1 MGGLFERLAGLLSV
15 VPEYVVD
22 GRLNKNLVAEL
33 ARKYDARLLQ
43 RLMGDD
49 AVRERFFSEVSWGE
63 RGKSEVSM
71 SAMGTGLVFRKDTF
85 LQFISQKEFLPDS
98 YTAFEQ
104 KIGLAAGNG
113 MVRGD
118 NRVVLNWPYKDCVL
132 EGGQDKEDAKREEV
146 FFNEILAPDEI
157 TTLLDEKVFT
167 NWKRYDK
174 DGEHE
179 LSELKPE
186 DNLVMRGNNLLVLHS
201 LRKWVQQRGGVKMIY
216 IDPPYNTQGDSFR
229 YNDHFNHATWLT
241 FMKNRLQVARG
252 LLADDGVILVQI
264 DQDEGH
270 YLKVLMDEVLGRDNF
285 RNEII
290 WSYRTGG
297 ASKKTTLPKKH
308 DVILCYSKTSAFS
321 FNGMKERQYL
331 EKPFMGSLKDERGR
345 FYVDTLLRDVVEGI
359 VKVPQEDGSVREYN
373 VRPVL
378 NLSGERVENFQSQ
391 KPEGLIHLLL
401 DLTTKPGD
409 LVMDYHL
416 GSGTT
421 AAVCQ
426 KTGRQYI
433 GIEQMNYGAN
443 DAVFRL
449 EKVVKG
455 EDKSGISEVTEWK
468 GGGSFVYCNIRN
480 DANKFRE
487 RAKAAEEKELTE
499 LLIEALGSSFLS
511 YRVDPKKVEVSEF
524 EKLTLE
530 DRRRVLL
537 DLVDNNTLYVNYSE
551 IDDETYKVPESDK
564 KHNATFYEG

>member
-1 MGGLFERLAGLLSV
+1 MKEMGGVFGRLAEVLRG

-33 ARKYDARLLQ
+33 ARKYDRSLLE
-43 RLMGDD
+43 LLLGDK
-49 AVRERFFSEVSWGE
+49 ALQEQFFEEVKWRET
-63 RGKSEVSM
+63 
-71 SAMGTGLVFRKDTF
+71 TGVVFKREAF
-85 LQFISQKEFLPDS
+85 LQFIAQKEFLPDS

-104 KIGLAAGNG
+104 KIGLATGEE
-113 MVRGD
+113 MIRKD
-118 NRVVLNWPYKDCVL
+118 SRVVLNWPYKDCVL

-167 NWKRYDK
+167 NWKRYDQ

-179 LSELKPE
+179 LDELKLE
-186 DNLVMRGNNLLVLHS
+186 DNLLIRGNNLLVLHS
-201 LRKWVQQRGGVKMIY
+201 LRRLVEKRGGVKMIY

-229 YNDHFNHATWLT
+229 YNDHFNHSTWLT

-252 LLADDGVILVQI
+252 LLADNGVMLVQI

-270 YLKVLMDEVLGRDNF
+270 YLKVLMDEIFGRENF

-308 DVILCYSKTSAFS
+308 DVILCYAKTSAFS

-331 EKPFMGSLKDERGR
+331 EKAFMGSQKDAEGR

-359 VKVPQEDGSVREYN
+359 IKVPQKDGTIKEYN

-378 NLSGERVENFQSQ
+378 NLAGERVENFQSQ
-391 KPEGLIHLLL
+391 KPEGLLQLLL

-426 KTGRQYI
+426 KMGRQYI
-433 GIEQMNYGAN
+433 GVEQMNYGAN

-449 EKVVKG
+449 AKVIKG
-455 EDKSGISEVTEWK
+455 EDKAGISEATGWT

-480 DANKFRE
+480 DAQKYRE
-487 RAKAAEEKELTE
+487 RVDKAGEAD
-499 LLIEALGSSFLS
+499 LLGLLKEALVSSFLS
-511 YRVDPKKVEVSEF
+511 YRVNPKKVKVDEF
-524 EKLTLE
+524 EKLAVE
-530 DRRRVLL
+530 DKRRVLR
-537 DLVDNNTLYVNYSE
+537 DLVNNNTLYLNYSE
-551 IDDETYKVPESDK
+551 IDDASYKVSDADK
-564 KHNATFYEG
+564 KHNVAFYGE